1 MVLTGVGVEMVTSSV
16 LAAPHLQEHP
26 FQCMDCGKSFKWSSR
41 LAHHQRSHNN
51 ERPYRCNLCP
61 KAFKGSSAL
70 LYHQRSHSGEKPY
83 KCDDCGKAF
92 KRSSL
97 LQVHRSVHTGLRTFQ
112 CPYCTL
118 TFKWSSHYQ
127 YHLRQHTGECPYP
140 CDSCPKAFKN
150 SSSLRRHKNVH
161 LGLKPYVCTVCAK
174 AFTQSTNLRQHMRI
188 HTGERPYVC
197 GECGRSFT
205 HSSNLALHRN
215 SHAHTGEGRGG
226 RLGGGEGGEV
236 QEVIVG
242 EEVTSQMLTD
252 MGFTNQEA
260 AVGVG
265 VGEVF
270 LSSGHQTFLPQL
282 TLAPAPGS
290 VCTSRAIGTEVH
302 VSTESGA
309 SVLLY
314 SCGSCSQTF
323 GTRTELE
330 DHQAMH
336 LGPGGGGGGP
346 GGGPGGEGGVGH
358 LLADFEEVVETTTAA
373 VENGH
378 TTAELLELG
387 GGADGAQNVGTA
399 QAQFDLLQSFT
410 VGAPIPTGNGDTVG
424 SSTGVGTG
432 ADFECVY
439 CAKGFKTS
447 GGLNRHL
454 AQAHSLSPSHSRT
467 QFSCSACD
475 RSFTLLSSLL
485 THQHS
490 HTPEQRLLAEAE
502 AEIVCP
508 PSLSL
513 SLSLPSSPSQVD
525 KPQETQG
532 EIHVSLIAV
541 TEEGDRDLTKP
552 ATRTGT
558 KGQRKG
564 AVSKTAAASG
574 GNNERP
580 YRCSECG
587 KAFKGSSGLRY
598 HMRDHTGERP
608 YRCTECGKSF
618 KRSSLLSIHQ
628 RVHTGVRAFQCPYC
642 PLTFKWSSHYQ
653 YHLRQH
659 TGERPYVCQECGKSF
674 KNTSCLRRHSQLHSG
689 LRPHVCTICTK
700 SFSQTS
706 NLKQHERTHSG
717 ERPFQ
722 CAQCHKSFT
731 HSSNLQLHLRTHS
744 SRKDYKCPFCG
755 KEFVMHSYLQRHMR
769 THGNGAVAGG
779 AGAGI
784 KEGGRGGKGGGAVT
798 TTTLLNPITLET
810 TGTSGSLIVSQ
821 PALDIPPNTSQNY
834 FMIQT
839 ANGLQLIPLSTPAPP
854 PPPPPPPP
862 QTQYILLQC
871 PSTNGSHPSLI
882 LVPTTSTNPRPA
894 QESQGLPLIQTVLNP
909 GQTQMP
915 HFQTISQP
923 QQQHRFIITN
933 NNNLKHTPVATKAT
947 PSLTSM
953 LTKPILGKST
963 RTARTRRGR
972 KPKATAAPK
981 TTADVSMTTTSVTVT
996 TAPASQ
1002 SEGVVA
1008 VSRCDVT
1015 GVAQPPV
1022 RADTITSSPSSS
1034 LPTKSPNVSSPSAT
1048 SVPTPSSSSSSSATT
1063 VISGPTTVTTA
1074 PHPSDHVTWGVE
1086 PQTASEDIK
1095 TTEQAMRG
1103 EQYVLCFEKGGKKE
1117 ELEIGGE
1124 GGGSY
1129 VLQFEGEAS
1138 GEGGQGGMVAEG
1150 ESYVLSFQAEGES
1163 EGESVKEKGGI
1174 VSLNLLQEWG
1184 GEREGERQAG
1194 EEGGDRE
1201 SFVLHF
1207 QTEPQSEEGTTSGT
1221 AYPEGSNNSLGL
1233 SCPSSQAGMPLGEQ
1247 EVVFELGDENKM
1259 VDRGSGESVQMIALI
1274 EREGGG
1280 EEEGERSSYSGARGE
1295 VGEGEG
1301 EEPMEGIFQL
1311 ESGEGIVIIE
1321 VSTSNLREAEMN
1333 RGGEGGTVDRSE
1345 AKGGSG
1351 IMERPGKGR
1360 NSVEII
1366 GETGANEGENTVT
1379 NGPAPNTQFLN
1390 SP

>member
-1 MVLTGVGVEMVTSSV
+1 RSFQFRETNLFRTPSSG
-16 LAAPHLQEHP
+16 PDGYKQKHP

-70 LYHQRSHSGEKPY
+70 LYHQSHV
-83 KCDDCGKAF
+83 A
-92 KRSSL
+92 
-97 LQVHRSVHTGLRTFQ
+97 QVHRSVHTGLRTFQ

-236 QEVIVG
+236 
-242 EEVTSQMLTD
+242 
-252 MGFTNQEA
+252 
-260 AVGVG
+260 
-265 VGEVF
+265 F

-346 GGGPGGEGGVGH
+346 GGGPGGEGG
-358 LLADFEEVVETTTAA
+358 
-373 VENGH
+373 
-378 TTAELLELG
+378 
-387 GGADGAQNVGTA
+387 
-399 QAQFDLLQSFT
+399 
-410 VGAPIPTGNGDTVG
+410 
-424 SSTGVGTG
+424 
-432 ADFECVY
+432 
-439 CAKGFKTS
+439 
-447 GGLNRHL
+447 
-454 AQAHSLSPSHSRT
+454 AHSLSPSHSRT

-513 SLSLPSSPSQVD
+513 SLSLPSSPSQ
-525 KPQETQG
+525 
-532 EIHVSLIAV
+532 
-541 TEEGDRDLTKP
+541 
-552 ATRTGT
+552 
-558 KGQRKG
+558 
-564 AVSKTAAASG
+564 
-574 GNNERP
+574 RP

-862 QTQYILLQC
+862 QT
-871 PSTNGSHPSLI
+871 HLI